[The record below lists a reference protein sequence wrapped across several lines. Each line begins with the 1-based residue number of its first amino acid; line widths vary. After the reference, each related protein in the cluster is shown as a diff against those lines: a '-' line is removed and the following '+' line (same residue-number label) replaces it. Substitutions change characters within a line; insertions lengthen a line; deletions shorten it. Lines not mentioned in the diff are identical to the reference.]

1 MTTIANSVCAA
12 VAVREG
18 QCEQVVRARCGYA
31 YSGMRHSGRACVCGD
46 ALEIVRDS
54 RGPKRS
60 ICGFTRKRL
69 GEFVLTCAEEEATD
83 GVGPLPQEQA
93 RGESEA
99 TAHLHEHRELLRRVR
114 HVHVAAQLAL
124 GGAVWR
130 RSGGRVRSAGGAGE
144 HVCTPPPRT
153 EEELRRR
160 RPQT

>member
-1 MTTIANSVCAA
+1 MARSASAA

-31 YSGMRHSGRACVCGD
+31 CSGKRHGERTSACGD

-60 ICGFTRKRL
+60 MWGFTRKRL

-83 GVGPLPQEQA
+83 GVGHCHRSK
-93 RGESEA
+93 RGRA

-124 GGAVWR
+124 GGAV
-130 RSGGRVRSAGGAGE
+130 
-144 HVCTPPPRT
+144 
-153 EEELRRR
+153 
-160 RPQT
+160 